1 MPHVLD
7 IKSSQSRII
16 TVFINIEI
24 YKKGI
29 QVKLELIC
37 QNRSNDEII
46 SVVFVNYRTHN
57 SIETDF

>member
-7 IKSSQSRII
+7 IESSQSRII

-29 QVKLELIC
+29 QVKSELIC

-46 SVVFVNYRTHN
+46 SGVFVIIFHY
-57 SIETDF
+57 